1 MHLENYEGLAN
12 ADQLML
18 QLMLKEHSSEH
29 YSLAMTNVDD
39 LDLLQQALER
49 YCHPEVV
56 EEFSQLEFKYQKVWL
71 DAFSATCH
79 KKLTDEVVGRMAEKA
94 LRSRLVGKD
103 PNELDVN
110 DIEMQHSSGVACPL
124 TRAMKSRIP
133 IQQSLW
139 EDLVVP
145 IRADFLPTWGVKRS
159 RQQLEQRHQQGLE
172 ETDKVY
178 QSQQTDSNITSFSS
192 DASTQKPTATRSWS
206 NLVPSCFE
214 DLVLFSVAKGR
225 VVHCEI
231 IADPFVTVAV
241 QLLVEDANRQVMQ
254 LQLYNQLPDTRG
266 GGRHEVI
273 SKFAKGTKLSIA
285 EPFLKV
291 MNDGYRGIRVDTPA
305 DVQVCTP
312 VSDMASLKASGNS
325 AFSQGYFDL
334 AKEKYICALQLEE
347 VEEIVI
353 FLANRAQAFLED
365 PVEACKDAAAA
376 LMLRPAHQ
384 KAGLRYV
391 AALKRSAE
399 LAEQKEGQEGRFA
412 KNKKSMLLL
421 AKRAATLYSEG
432 KPGEQSVSREDV
444 RAALAVL
451 LSGFGDL
458 SFYRELHSLE
468 FGETSAQ
475 CREQANH
482 HYQAGEKLK
491 AIFGYTNGLSK
502 VTCARTVAMV
512 LSNLSQVCLELRESH
527 TAIAFANAA
536 LRLDVADLRGKLLWR
551 SLKALEQL
559 DETSF
564 ASQLAESIAD
574 ATDATYQEAAKDFL
588 RSEPLGFRTR
598 VYTNGAAEVYVDG
611 VSLSR
616 LSSKSIPWIPD
627 FASSD
632 IEVALVPGKGRGVFA
647 TKSIEAGELLIVS
660 HALSLAVAEEDD
672 FTRITSGKMD
682 WQPSTSKL
690 IGRLA
695 YSAASDN
702 EVSWTLSQLCEK
714 PTETKAIVQPNQLM
728 GLSPRWLPL
737 LGQEHCYYPPRNR
750 VFLAKPSIDSIVL
763 INSHGPGKRN
773 TGIFP
778 SACLFNHSDE
788 ENCAYTPVKLDGSEL
803 QQTLAVM
810 TRRPVRE
817 GEELCV
823 CYSESMTRKNVWGI
837 TE

>member
-1 MHLENYEGLAN
+1 
-12 ADQLML
+12 
-18 QLMLKEHSSEH
+18 
-29 YSLAMTNVDD
+29 
-39 LDLLQQALER
+39 
-49 YCHPEVV
+49 
-56 EEFSQLEFKYQKVWL
+56 
-71 DAFSATCH
+71 
-79 KKLTDEVVGRMAEKA
+79 MAEKA

-139 EDLVVP
+139 EDLVVL

-231 IADPFVTVAV
+231 IADPFVRVAV

-353 FLANRAQAFLED
+353 FLANRAQAFLEYD

-399 LAEQKEGQEGRFA
+399 LLAEQKEGHE
-412 KNKKSMLLL
+412 NHKSMLLL
-421 AKRAATLYSEG
+421 AKRAE
-432 KPGEQSVSREDV
+432 
-444 RAALAVL
+444 
-451 LSGFGDL
+451 
-458 SFYRELHSLE
+458 
-468 FGETSAQ
+468 
-475 CREQANH
+475 
-482 HYQAGEKLK
+482 
-491 AIFGYTNGLSK
+491 
-502 VTCARTVAMV
+502 AR
-512 LSNLSQVCLELRESH
+512 
-527 TAIAFANAA
+527 
-536 LRLDVADLRGKLLWR
+536 
-551 SLKALEQL
+551 
-559 DETSF
+559 
-564 ASQLAESIAD
+564 
-574 ATDATYQEAAKDFL
+574 
-588 RSEPLGFRTR
+588 
-598 VYTNGAAEVYVDG
+598 
-611 VSLSR
+611 
-616 LSSKSIPWIPD
+616 
-627 FASSD
+627 
-632 IEVALVPGKGRGVFA
+632 
-647 TKSIEAGELLIVS
+647 
-660 HALSLAVAEEDD
+660 
-672 FTRITSGKMD
+672 
-682 WQPSTSKL
+682 
-690 IGRLA
+690 
-695 YSAASDN
+695 
-702 EVSWTLSQLCEK
+702 
-714 PTETKAIVQPNQLM
+714 
-728 GLSPRWLPL
+728 
-737 LGQEHCYYPPRNR
+737 
-750 VFLAKPSIDSIVL
+750 
-763 INSHGPGKRN
+763 
-773 TGIFP
+773 
-778 SACLFNHSDE
+778 
-788 ENCAYTPVKLDGSEL
+788 
-803 QQTLAVM
+803 
-810 TRRPVRE
+810 
-817 GEELCV
+817 
-823 CYSESMTRKNVWGI
+823 
-837 TE
+837 